1 MSGSI
6 KRREFVGLSGAA
18 LASLALPGVVHPAGN
33 GKKRPNILW
42 ISCEDMS
49 SELGCYGYSNIN
61 TPNIDRLAAQGRK
74 YTNAYTVA
82 PVCAPNRS
90 GIITAMY
97 PNSIGSSHMRT
108 TTDGYEYQCV
118 PPPYVHCFTESLRA
132 AGYYCTN
139 NSKTDYQFAPPVTA
153 WDRTGNKHDDWAGRA
168 DNQPFF
174 SVINLTITHESQ
186 VRQPLEKDPV
196 KDPDKVELPPYYPDT
211 PLVRRDMAR
220 YLDNIETMD
229 GQVGEILDRLENDGL
244 LDDTIIF
251 FWSDHGRGLPRGKR
265 WVYDSGIQVPLIV
278 RWPGKVKPG
287 TSSDEMICSI
297 DFGPTALSLAGV
309 EIPAHMQGQ
318 AFMGEQNAAPR
329 SYIFAFR
336 DRMDETYD
344 MIRAARDK
352 RYKYIR
358 NYHPEKPYAQRI
370 AYMDL
375 MPTMQEWRRLA
386 AEDKLTGPQK
396 LFFADTK
403 PVHEL
408 YDCDKDPHEINNLAY
423 DPAYA
428 DVLERL
434 QGAMDQWIEDIDDV
448 GFVTENQLIE
458 RFWPGHVQP
467 HTLAPKFTPDGGG
480 HRGPLR
486 VSLASPTDGASV
498 AWTTEAGEK
507 PHWKLYSG
515 PIRLK
520 KSATVRAK
528 AIRIGYSE
536 SEEVRADFRV
546 E

>member
-18 LASLALPGVVHPAGN
+18 LASLALPGIVRTAGS

-49 SELGCYGYSNIN
+49 RELGCYGYHNIR
-61 TPNIDRLAAQGRK
+61 TPNIDRLASQGRK

-90 GIITAMY
+90 GMITAMY

-108 TTDGYEYQCV
+108 SVKQYECV
-118 PPPYVHCFTESLRA
+118 PPPYVHCFTEYLRA
-132 AGYYCTN
+132 GGYYCTN
-139 NSKTDYQFAPPVTA
+139 NAKTDYQFSAPLTA
-153 WDRTGNKHDDWAGRA
+153 WDRSGGKHDDWAGRSQG
-168 DNQPFF
+168 QPFF
-174 SVINLTITHESQ
+174 SVINLTVTHESRIR
-186 VRQPLEKDPV
+186 VPLETDPI

-229 GQVGEILDRLENDGL
+229 GQVGEILDRLERDGL
-244 LDDTIIF
+244 LDETIIF

-287 TSSDEMICSI
+287 SVTDELVCSI
-297 DFGPTALSLAGV
+297 DFGPTAMSLAGV
-309 EIPAHMQGQ
+309 EIPVHMQGR
-318 AFMGEQNAAPR
+318 AFMGGQKAAPR
-329 SYIFAFR
+329 SYVFAFR

-352 RYKYIR
+352 RFKYIR

-370 AYMDL
+370 DYMDL

-396 LFFADTK
+396 LFFEDTK

-408 YDCDKDPHEINNLAY
+408 YDCDTDPHEIDNLAY

-428 DVLERL
+428 AVLARM
-434 QGAMDQWIEDIDDV
+434 QGAMDQWIEDIEDV
-448 GFVTENQLIE
+448 GFVTEDQLIE

-467 HTLAPKFTPDGGG
+467 GTLAPRFTPDGGNY
-480 HRGPLR
+480 RGTTR
-486 VSLASPTDGASV
+486 VSLASPTDGASI
-498 AWTTEAGEK
+498 AWTADEGEN
-507 PHWKLYSG
+507 PRWKLYSG
-515 PIRLK
+515 PIRLNNN
-520 KSATVRAK
+520 ATVRAK
-528 AIRIGYSE
+528 AIRIGYKV
-536 SEEVRADFRV
+536 SEEVRAVFRV
-546 E
+546 D